1 MKYVAL
7 LRGINVGG
15 NSLIKMANLVLA
27 MEKAG
32 FQKVST
38 FIASG
43 NVLFES
49 ATNDQQKIAKI
60 IEGTILK
67 TFHITSRVVV
77 LSQKEMQEVV
87 NDSPAVWKDGTDVRK
102 YVAFV
107 IPPMT
112 ASAAAKEVPVKPGV
126 DTIHVGGKV
135 LYMSTSMSGLTKSGF
150 TKMIGKKIY
159 RDMTMRNYN
168 TTQKILALM
177 EK

>member
-15 NSLIKMANLVLA
+15 KSLIKMANLALA
-27 MEKAG
+27 IEKAG

-49 ATNDQQKIAKI
+49 VTIDQRKMAKI
-60 IEGTILK
+60 IEETILK

-77 LSQKEMQEVV
+77 LSLKEMQEVV
-87 NDSPAVWKDGTDVRK
+87 NDSPAVWKDGGEVRK

-112 ASAAAKEVPVKPGV
+112 ATAAAEEVPVKPGV
-126 DTIHVGGKV
+126 DALHVGRNV
-135 LYMSTSMSGLTKSGF
+135 LYMSTSISALTKSGF

-159 RDMTMRNYN
+159 QDMTMRNYN